1 MANVS
6 VAVLGMGRLG
16 ASVALA
22 LRRYNENKEAQ
33 HQFDVVCADLR
44 AGIREDAAQAGLGK
58 VERSLFDAVQNK
70 DIVVLA
76 LPYADVPSAYKTLSR
91 ELRPGAVVLDLSPL
105 KQPSMK
111 WAAANLP
118 SEVHMVGLTPIL
130 NPAYLFDGLEDTRHA
145 AADLFDKGS
154 VLLMPGVSAIREA
167 IELASDFSVILGAT
181 PHFVDPAEHDS
192 LVALTDGL
200 PGLLGVA
207 VFYTAYKRQGWN
219 DAQRLTNPAFGRQT
233 HQLHDTHPDD
243 LRDSWLNNRDS
254 LILHLDALLD
264 TLHTFRSI
272 LASGDKAALEGALAE
287 ASEAYSAWIN
297 RRHNARWDEEASRD
311 SGPTLGGQMMNSLM
325 GGFLSRRLGGR
336 KNGEEKD

>member
-22 LRRYNENKEAQ
+22 LKRYNERKDAP
-33 HQFDVVCADLR
+33 HQFEVVCADLR
-44 AGIREDAAQAGLGK
+44 VGAREDAAALGLK
-58 VERSLFDAVQNK
+58 VERNLFDAVQNR

-76 LPYADVPSAYKTLSR
+76 LPYADVPSAYKTLAR
-91 ELRPGAVVLDLSPL
+91 EFRPGAVLLDLSPL
-105 KQPSMK
+105 KQPSLK
-111 WAAANLP
+111 WAEANLP
-118 SEVHMVGLTPIL
+118 NEVHMVGMTPIV
-130 NPAYLFDGLEDTRHA
+130 NPAYLFDGLDDTRHA
-145 AADLFDKGS
+145 AADLFDKGNI
-154 VLLMPGVSAIREA
+154 LLVPGVSAIRDA

-192 LVALTDGL
+192 LMALTDNL

-207 VFYTAYKRQGWN
+207 AFYTAYKRQGWN
-219 DAQRLTNPAFGRQT
+219 DAQRLTNPGFGRLT

-243 LRDSWLNNRDS
+243 LRDTWLNNRDS
-254 LILHLDALLD
+254 LLRHLDAVLD
-264 TLHTFRSI
+264 TLQTFRSI
-272 LASGDKAALEGALAE
+272 LATNDRDALDGALTD
-287 ASEAYSAWIN
+287 ASEAYSTWIN
-297 RRHNARWDEEASRD
+297 RRHNARWEQETPRE

-336 KNGEEKD
+336 KNGDEKE